1 MKHNKQL
8 WILLVVALLAVAGSG
23 SVFADLNAIDIRD
36 TFNAKN
42 NDQGFR
48 FSHVFTPNSL
58 RKLTT
63 FPGYD
68 KVDFSAYVDGLTGG
82 ENYFTTVCVQP
93 DVNYDSGWG
102 HLDYNPLDGKSRTS
116 QGHVLSVGAA
126 LLYKQYATGE
136 LRVTT
141 ETEVIAFY
149 TAIRVLM
156 GEQIVNNWANNEFL
170 KSLALSRGDAED
182 QIDYWYTPYDPAQY
196 YDDIGDYCV
205 FVMQVTDLS
214 GVDKQD
220 FLYIAP
226 ATPPDDVPE
235 PATVLIWTLGGMG
248 LVGSWMRQRR
258 TKKLSLTQ

>member
-23 SVFADLNAIDIRD
+23 SVFADLNAIDIYNS
-36 TFNAKN
+36 FNATN
-42 NDQGFR
+42 GGQGFR
-48 FSHVFTPNSL
+48 FTHEFTQGWL

-63 FPGYD
+63 EPGYEN
-68 KVDFSAYVDGLTGG
+68 VDFSAYVNGLTGG
-82 ENYFTTVCVQP
+82 INYFTTVCVQP
-93 DVNYDSGWG
+93 DVNFGNSVVGLLNYDEVNG
-102 HLDYNPLDGKSRTS
+102 TS
-116 QGHVLSVGAA
+116 QNSQEHYLSVGAA
-126 LLYKQYATGE
+126 FLYKQYATGE
-136 LRVTT
+136 LLVNSG
-141 ETEVIAFY
+141 EEGIAFNR
-149 TAIRVLM
+149 AIQVLM
-156 GEQIVNNWANNEFL
+156 HEEIETNWNNNYFL
-170 KSLALSRGDAED
+170 RYLLLEIKHDT
-182 QIDYWYTPYDPAQY
+182 DYWFADYYPAQH
-196 YDDIGDYCV
+196 YDEIGDYCV

-214 GVDKQD
+214 GGDKQD